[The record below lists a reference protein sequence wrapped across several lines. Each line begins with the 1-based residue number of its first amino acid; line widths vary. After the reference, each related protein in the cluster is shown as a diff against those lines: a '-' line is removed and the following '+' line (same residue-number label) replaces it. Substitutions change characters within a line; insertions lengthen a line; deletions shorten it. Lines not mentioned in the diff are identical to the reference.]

1 MSRVLVVSPHPDDE
15 SIGCGG
21 TLRKHVCQGDAV
33 RLIFLTS
40 GEQGG
45 HGRSPDETVR
55 VREREAEEAA
65 GILGLF
71 KIEFWREPDGAVRA
85 SRRLAEKLRKAVREW
100 EPRLVYVPHRAEM
113 HPDHRASA
121 RLVRRALLDLAL
133 PARPTVRMFEVWTPM
148 QQIDEVVDIS
158 EYMEAK
164 LAAVRAYKSQCEVMR
179 FDEAVLG
186 LDRYR
191 GEMHSG
197 WPVARYAEIFSE
209 VRLRERISVS
219 TPGVRNGEQRK

>member
-1 MSRVLVVSPHPDDE
+1 MIRVLVLSPHPDDE

-21 TLRKHVCQGDAV
+21 TLRKHISQGDAV

-45 HGRSPDETVR
+45 HGCSPAETVLI
-55 VREREAEEAA
+55 REREAAKAA
-65 GILGLF
+65 RILHLSHV
-71 KIEFWREPDGAVRA
+71 EFWREPDGAVRA
-85 SRRLAEKLRKAVREW
+85 SRRLAAKLRNAVREW
-100 EPRLVYVPHRAEM
+100 KPKLIYVPHDGEM

-121 RLVRRALLDLAL
+121 RLVRRALLDLA
-133 PARPTVRMFEVWTPM
+133 ASVRPIVRMFEVWTPM

-158 EYMEAK
+158 EYMEVK
-164 LAAVRAYKSQCEVMR
+164 LAAVRVYKSQCAVMR

-197 WPVARYAEIFSE
+197 WPAARYAEIFSE
-209 VRLRERISVS
+209 WKSKGPVS
-219 TPGVRNGEQRK
+219 ITKQRRRNGN